1 MHLTRSRCGNLGQ
14 AHVSFCESAGDGGQH
29 LRAIGA
35 VVARFLHT
43 EEVTGSNPV
52 SPTTGSSDPRHADVA
67 QLVEHHLAKVRV
79 AGSNPVVR
87 SGGTA
92 LPTSPRE
99 RRSVCCESIPRWV
112 GRVVRQRPAKPCTR
126 VLITYPPPP
135 RTSGLRGE
143 GDWRSGSA
151 LP

>member
-52 SPTTGSSDPRHADVA
+52 SPTTGSPDPRCADVA

-87 SGGTA
+87 S
-92 LPTSPRE
+92 TSPRTFG
-99 RRSVCCESIPRWV
+99 CP
-112 GRVVRQRPAKPCTR
+112 
-126 VLITYPPPP
+126 
-135 RTSGLRGE
+135 